1 MAGGGRSQ
9 QPRRACSNPKPPP
22 WTLPLFHIPG
32 RTPHPQQKL
41 PQAETHLIIQPAV
54 VHHGAAPERSKK
66 NACRQKPQ
74 ERPFPV
80 ITVKPRKQRQKGHDA
95 DDEPD
100 RRIPHHLPHRKCRRG
115 YQQRDSGPRRRL
127 LAFKERQN
135 RQSRQST
142 APAAGASL
150 FPAIFPDASLC
161 ETSGGSNGQK
171 TAQDK
176 KAIHSH
182 APSAI
187 PSPAVMEKD
196 NRQAQ
201 QNSQQIQSI
210 IPDRQHIRKPTDKQ
224 SVTDW
229 RRGSISLSTG
239 SGAVLCGTGMQ
250 TDVPALGKRVR

>member
-41 PQAETHLIIQPAV
+41 PQVETHLIIQPAV

-127 LAFKERQN
+127 LAFNKKNGETGSPDNQQHRQQAPAFF
-135 RQSRQST
+135 RQYSPMLPCVKPPADRTARKPLKTKKPST
-142 APAAGASL
+142 ATLPPQ
-150 FPAIFPDASLC
+150 FPPC
-161 ETSGGSNGQK
+161 N
-171 TAQDK
+171 
-176 KAIHSH
+176 
-182 APSAI
+182 
-187 PSPAVMEKD
+187 
-196 NRQAQ
+196 
-201 QNSQQIQSI
+201 
-210 IPDRQHIRKPTDKQ
+210 
-224 SVTDW
+224 
-229 RRGSISLSTG
+229 
-239 SGAVLCGTGMQ
+239 
-250 TDVPALGKRVR
+250 GKRRPSGTTKFSADPIHNS